1 MSFAGLRVLSLES
14 RRAKEIEV
22 LIRRSGGDAF
32 VAPSVQER
40 ALEGSSEAVR
50 FVERLEAGEFELV
63 VCMTGAGLSFLRD
76 MISGHM
82 PVERL
87 GAALRR
93 ATIVSRGPKPVPL
106 LRELGV
112 PVQIVVP
119 EPNTWKEIVDAV
131 ASRPERHVA
140 VQEYGRPNLEMN
152 RALEELGAQVTPVA
166 IYRWELPD
174 DLEPLREAARRL
186 AARKVD
192 VVLFTSSIQLDH
204 LLEIARSL
212 GIEAPVRAALR
223 EDVAIASVGP
233 VMTATLESQGFP
245 VDVIPAHPKMGALV
259 KAAAESA
266 AAVLS
271 IKRARERSPHVAD
284 KPCQG

>member
-40 ALEGSSEAVR
+40 ALEGHGDALR
-50 FVERLEAGEFELV
+50 FVEQLEAGEFDLV
-63 VCMTGAGLSFLRD
+63 VCMTGAGLTFLREVVTA
-76 MISGHM
+76 HM

-119 EPNTWKEIVDAV
+119 EPNTWKEIVA
-131 ASRPERHVA
+131 AIAPRTERRIA
-140 VQEYGRPNLEMN
+140 IQEYGRPNLEMN
-152 RALEELGAQVTPVA
+152 LALEKLGARVTPIA

-174 DLEPLREAARRL
+174 DIEPLREAARRL
-186 AARKVD
+186 AAGKCD

-204 LLEIARSL
+204 LFEIASDL
-212 GIEAPVRAALR
+212 GIEALVRAALQQ
-223 EDVAIASVGP
+223 DVAIASVGP
-233 VMTATLESQGFP
+233 VMTAALESHGFP
-245 VDVIPAHPKMGALV
+245 VDIVPEHPKMAALV
-259 KAAAESA
+259 KASAESA
-266 AAVLS
+266 AAVLAV
-271 IKRARERSPHVAD
+271 KRAGRVAQETG
-284 KPCQG
+284 K